1 MVIVSEVPQGSHP
14 LLVAGTAGAF
24 RFEQVRGARGLFSER
39 SLEGPQGQVATLHSL
54 TWMERPDI
62 AVTIMGELDLS
73 AMLELAES
81 LREVERA
88 EFEAEAESTG
98 LSG

>member
-1 MVIVSEVPQGSHP
+1 
-14 LLVAGTAGAF
+14 
-24 RFEQVRGARGLFSER
+24 
-39 SLEGPQGQVATLHSL
+39 L
-54 TWMERPDI
+54 TWIERPDI